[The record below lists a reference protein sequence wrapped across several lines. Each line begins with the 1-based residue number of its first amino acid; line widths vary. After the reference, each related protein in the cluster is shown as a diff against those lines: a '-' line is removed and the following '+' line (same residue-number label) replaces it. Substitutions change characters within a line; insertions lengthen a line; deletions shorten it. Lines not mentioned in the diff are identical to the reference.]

1 MTVLQASDAS
11 KHIQVPSGFEDKPA
25 ASLSSNHVMSKESLQ
40 ASVRSAH
47 ATTPA
52 SQAEKQPK
60 SNDLRYRTCQRKACW
75 LAASILELSAFQES
89 HGQRSGGFM
98 SGLGFQSCGGSA
110 AGAVGAVGAG
120 AGAGAGAAAA
130 AQQQQQQR
138 QSATSACHL
147 SFRMSGKHRRQNSGR
162 RTVKVFRN
170 KEQKRLPQEGEQK
183 DGQRLGCSR
192 APLRVAQKPLHFLF
206 GTPWSDG
213 FEHQPASSP
222 HALCEEA
229 GHSALTTWKYGRYGR
244 ALKPPENETRGTK
257 LSEVRKIRFP
267 AAVSQARPIS
277 NIEDLLLTAWI
288 FDQLTGRHTTAPSK
302 QF

>member
-120 AGAGAGAAAA
+120 AGAGAAAAA
-130 AQQQQQQR
+130 AAAAAAECNFCLPSKLSNVWQAQEAEQWQKNSESISEQGAEA
-138 QSATSACHL
+138 SAT
-147 SFRMSGKHRRQNSGR
+147 GR
-162 RTVKVFRN
+162 RA
-170 KEQKRLPQEGEQK
+170 KR
-183 DGQRLGCSR
+183 R
-192 APLRVAQKPLHFLF
+192 
-206 GTPWSDG
+206 
-213 FEHQPASSP
+213 
-222 HALCEEA
+222 
-229 GHSALTTWKYGRYGR
+229 
-244 ALKPPENETRGTK
+244 
-257 LSEVRKIRFP
+257 
-267 AAVSQARPIS
+267 
-277 NIEDLLLTAWI
+277 
-288 FDQLTGRHTTAPSK
+288 TAPGLLPSPTTSRTEA
-302 QF
+302 FAFLVRNALV